1 MEGKWIEMGGKD
13 LERELREA
21 FYWFHEH
28 PELSYE
34 EVRTTEKIREIL
46 SAHGIEI
53 LPYRLETGLVAVIRG
68 EQEGPVQALR
78 CDIDALP
85 IEEETKLPYRSKEP
99 GRMHA
104 CGHGMH
110 ITAGIGCA
118 VLLQENRSNL
128 RGTVKVIFQP
138 AEETS
143 LGALKILETDVMEDV
158 EKIWGFHAD
167 PTNAAGTIA
176 VREGFVTA
184 AVDRFLITITGIG
197 CHGAH
202 PDNGIDPIPAAA
214 AVIQALQS
222 IVGRNVNAFHPSL
235 LSVTR
240 VSAGTTWNVIPAEAV
255 MEGTVRTME
264 REDRELYEKRLR
276 EIAEKTAQA
285 YGAEAETEWIPGPPA
300 TWNDKEMADFCTN
313 LASEMGFQTAVEESS
328 LGGDDFAFYEEKIPG
343 CYIKIGTGIG
353 HPIHH
358 PAFAVEPEML
368 LPASRFLGSCLMVYA
383 GGGFNPLAES

>member
-1 MEGKWIEMGGKD
+1 MKLQMEGKWIEMGGKD

-104 CGHGMH
+104 CGHDMH

-128 RGTVKVIFQP
+128 RGTLLIKNVAPNPSI
-138 AEETS
+138 S
-143 LGALKILETDVMEDV
+143 C
-158 EKIWGFHAD
+158 
-167 PTNAAGTIA
+167 NSC
-176 VREGFVTA
+176 TA
-184 AVDRFLITITGIG
+184 
-197 CHGAH
+197 
-202 PDNGIDPIPAAA
+202 
-214 AVIQALQS
+214 
-222 IVGRNVNAFHPSL
+222 
-235 LSVTR
+235 
-240 VSAGTTWNVIPAEAV
+240 
-255 MEGTVRTME
+255 
-264 REDRELYEKRLR
+264 
-276 EIAEKTAQA
+276 
-285 YGAEAETEWIPGPPA
+285 
-300 TWNDKEMADFCTN
+300 
-313 LASEMGFQTAVEESS
+313 
-328 LGGDDFAFYEEKIPG
+328 
-343 CYIKIGTGIG
+343 
-353 HPIHH
+353 
-358 PAFAVEPEML
+358 
-368 LPASRFLGSCLMVYA
+368 
-383 GGGFNPLAES
+383 